1 MQAVILSTLSNIS
14 LSNSSVDDLPQEAV
28 SLGLNFNKE
37 DGDEAAAN
45 SDDNDKSLNNTG
57 EENLNQSVAP
67 LQSAKPKPAPS
78 KQSSGAERRGRP
90 TPPHGIKSR
99 ELKQSSMS
107 SKEVPDTR

>member
-14 LSNSSVDDLPQEAV
+14 LLSNSSVDDLPQELV
-28 SLGLNFNKE
+28 SLGLNIKE
-37 DGDEAAAN
+37 DGEEAEN

-57 EENLNQSVAP
+57 EDNLNQTVAP

-78 KQSSGAERRGRP
+78 NKSTGAERRGRP

>member
-14 LSNSSVDDLPQEAV
+14 LSNSSIDDLPQEAV
-28 SLGLNFNKE
+28 SLGLNLKE
-37 DGDEAAAN
+37 DGEEAAEN

-57 EENLNQSVAP
+57 EDNLNQSVAP

-78 KQSSGAERRGRP
+78 NKSTGAERRGRP
-90 TPPHGIKSR
+90 TPPQGIKSR